1 MNDKNP
7 LRKILSVAA
16 ISTLCLTAF
25 SGVSSAQTTTT
36 TAGQRQPGVG
46 GPGRGGANRA
56 FCRQVTDSQAVIAA
70 AKGDAIAKLDLTAKE
85 WTKIEAEAPTE
96 IKSKVVIV
104 RIGFQTAAKAKTNA
118 AVKAQAVTDA
128 GKAITTFVTANC
140 NRGGG
145 AGGAGGGEGGA
156 NAAAL
161 TAYRDCLVKNGLT
174 LPNPAAGGQPPST
187 VAGQTRTGGQARRGG
202 LGQLDP
208 SDPKVAAAM
217 KACQSVLPAGGFG
230 GGGGFGAGGQ
240 ALRDCLA
247 KKKITFTPGQGGTN
261 GQPDAKTQKA
271 IADCQAEAAKAVTT
285 TTKKK

>member
-1 MNDKNP
+1 MNVKH
-7 LRKILSVAA
+7 RKFLSIAA
-16 ISTLCLTAF
+16 ISAMSIAAF

-36 TAGQRQPGVG
+36 KATQRQPGAG
-46 GPGRGGANRA
+46 GAGRGGANRA
-56 FCRQVTDSQAVIAA
+56 FCSQVTDSQAVIAA

-85 WTKIEAEAPTE
+85 WVKIEAQAPTE
-96 IKSKVVIV
+96 IKPKVVIV
-104 RIGFQTAAKAKTNA
+104 RTGFQAAAKAKNNA

-128 GKAITTFVTANC
+128 GKAITTFVTTNC
-140 NRGGG
+140 SRGPGG
-145 AGGAGGGEGGA
+145 FDTS
-156 NAAAL
+156 AL
-161 TAYRDCLVKNGLT
+161 TAYRDCLAKNGVT
-174 LPNPAAGGQPPST
+174 LPAPAAGGQPPAAG
-187 VAGQTRTGGQARRGG
+187 AGQAQPGGQGRRGG

-217 KACQSVLPAGGFG
+217 KACQSKLPAGGLG
-230 GGGGFGAGGQ
+230 GGGGAGGAGFGGGQ

-271 IADCQAEAAKAVTT
+271 IEDCRAEAAKAVTT